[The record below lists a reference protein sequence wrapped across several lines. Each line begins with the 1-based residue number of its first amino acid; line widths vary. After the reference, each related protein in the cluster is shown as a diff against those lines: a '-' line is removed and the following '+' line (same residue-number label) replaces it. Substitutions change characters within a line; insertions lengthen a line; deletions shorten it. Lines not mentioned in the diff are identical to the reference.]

1 MRVRVGAGGGIG
13 CPEAAAAAFAMGA
26 DFIVTGTIN
35 QMARQSGT
43 CDTVRKQLSQATY
56 SDVVM
61 APAADMF
68 DEGVKLQVLK
78 KGTMFPSRAL
88 KLYELF
94 ISYPSLDALPK
105 ETVAKLEKTVFRKPI
120 SQVWDET
127 VDFTLNALKDP
138 EKIERANKDPKLKMS
153 LVFRWY
159 LGLSSGWANGG
170 VNDRALDFQVWCGP
184 AIGSFNDFIRGT
196 YLDPAVSGV
205 FHDVYEA
212 NLQILRGAC
221 FVRRCRQ
228 IQADAAY
235 NAAVDQS
242 ALAPYR
248 PEPF

>member
-1 MRVRVGAGGGIG
+1 V
-13 CPEAAAAAFAMGA
+13 GA

-43 CDTVRKQLSQATY
+43 CDTVRKQLSQASY

-94 ISYPSLDALPK
+94 ISYPSLEALPA
-105 ETVAKLEKTVFRKPI
+105 ETVKKLEKTVFRKTI
-120 SQVWDET
+120 AQVWDET

-138 EKIERANKDPKLKMS
+138 EKVERANKDPKLKMS

-159 LGLSSGWANGG
+159 LGLSSNWANAG
-170 VNDRALDFQVWCGP
+170 VNERSLDFQVWCGP
-184 AIGSFNDFIRGT
+184 AIGSFNEFIRGT

-205 FHDVYEA
+205 FHDVHEA
-212 NLQILRGAC
+212 NAQILRGAC
-221 FVRRCRQ
+221 IMRRADQ
-228 IQADAAY
+228 IKADARLSS
-235 NAAVDQS
+235 AVDGS
-242 ALAPYR
+242 ALVPYK